1 MALLY
6 VSKDLYDNEK
16 GELREGGL
24 LLEATIEGNQIRELK
39 KMSLL
44 DPDEEDESESSPEQ
58 QTELGREIAREIL
71 GTRKPNKQENE
82 NEKSVFRRY
91 AERIEVER

>member
-1 MALLY
+1 MTLIY
-6 VSKDLYDNEK
+6 VAKQMYDEAK

-44 DPDEEDESESSPEQ
+44 DPDDSDDEPSTAEEQDK
-58 QTELGREIAREIL
+58 LGREVAREIL
-71 GTRKPNKQENE
+71 GLPKNKETDGE
-82 NEKSVFRRY
+82 
-91 AERIEVER
+91 